1 MFEIDKKD
9 DELNIDWMFFIWLVD
24 RFSLK
29 NLEKKKSIMKN
40 DIQSMDKISLRR
52 VHVLI
57 FNHLS

>member
-29 NLEKKKSIMKN
+29 NLEKKINHEEWYSIN
-40 DIQSMDKISLRR
+40 G
-52 VHVLI
+52 
-57 FNHLS
+57 